1 MTPISVVVVDDHPV
15 VRDGLR
21 ALFETVPDVVLVGE
35 AGNGEEAVREV
46 TVLRPD
52 LVLLDIHL
60 PGVSGLQVLG
70 RLRRVAPRTRVVMLT
85 MYDDAPSL
93 VEAVR
98 AGADGY
104 LLKGASQQAIIAAL
118 RAVHDGQAVFGAE
131 VTRHLHGL
139 TANPVDESFPQLAP
153 REREI
158 LDLVAAGLG
167 NATIGARLALAPKT
181 VANHLTAIFHKIGVS
196 DRGGAIVKA
205 RDAGLG
211 RG

>member
-1 MTPISVVVVDDHPV
+1 MSEITVVVVDDHPV

-21 ALFETVPDVVLVGE
+21 ALFDTVPDVTLVGE
-35 AGNGEEAVREV
+35 AADAEGAVREV
-46 TVLRPD
+46 TMAHPD

-60 PGVSGLQVLG
+60 PGTSGLEVLA
-70 RLRRVAPRTRVVMLT
+70 RLRTLAPATRVVMLT
-85 MYDDAPSL
+85 MHDDAPSL

-98 AGADGY
+98 AGAHGY
-104 LLKGASQQAIIAAL
+104 LLKGASQQAILAAL
-118 RAVHDGQAVFGAE
+118 RAVQDGQTVFGAE
-131 VTRHLHGL
+131 VSRHLRGL
-139 TANPVDESFPQLAP
+139 PGTGHDEVFPELAP

-167 NATIGARLALAPKT
+167 NASIGARLALSPKT
-181 VANHLTAIFHKIGVS
+181 VANHLTTIFHKIAVS
-196 DRGGAIVKA
+196 DRGHAIVKA